1 MLDRQATCRLQE
13 LLYGIEPQTT
23 PTIRQATAPLYADS
37 RPHIEMKRRSL

>member
-1 MLDRQATCRLQE
+1 MHYRQATCRLQE
-13 LLYGIEPQTT
+13 LLYGIETT